1 MGNFNLNKTSN
12 RTKTNLPEVTSLKP
26 INQSCNMIFNKKAA
40 IALAS
45 MPLASYSW
53 NCGPSYYST
62 PLSVRLVES
71 SPVERV
77 LKKQRIIA
85 QRMFDATSYPTNRY
99 QLVDNDEK
107 FQLTVDVPGVQE
119 GDIDIKLDDGQLTVQ
134 GKRVSASDSSRFTSQ
149 FSQSFYLDPTVD
161 VDNFT
166 ATLKNG
172 VLVVTAPKDLA
183 KLEENVRRIPIT
195 PLEDIIAED
204 DEKED
209 KSIEIE
215 AAEGVDND
223 AGTEDANDS

>member
-1 MGNFNLNKTSN
+1 
-12 RTKTNLPEVTSLKP
+12 
-26 INQSCNMIFNKKAA
+26 MI
-40 IALAS
+40 
-45 MPLASYSW
+45 
-53 NCGPSYYST
+53 
-62 PLSVRLVES
+62 V
-71 SPVERV
+71 
-77 LKKQRIIA
+77 
-85 QRMFDATSYPTNRY
+85 QRMFDQQVGYSSNRY
-99 QLVDNDEK
+99 QLIDNDEK
-107 FQLTVDVPGVQE
+107 FQLTVDVPGIKE
-119 GDIDIKLDDGQLTVQ
+119 EDIEIKLDDGQLTVAGQ
-134 GKRVSASDSSRFTSQ
+134 RLAVSESSRFASK

-215 AAEGVDND
+215 AAEEVDND

>member
-1 MGNFNLNKTSN
+1 M
-12 RTKTNLPEVTSLKP
+12 PV
-26 INQSCNMIFNKKAA
+26 
-40 IALAS
+40 AS
-45 MPLASYSW
+45 SSW
-53 NCGPSYYST
+53 NIGPSYYST
-62 PLSVRLVES
+62 PLSVRLVET

-85 QRMFDATSYPTNRY
+85 QRMFDATAYPTNRY
-99 QLVDNDEK
+99 QLVNNDK
-107 FQLTVDVPGVQE
+107 QFQLTVDVPGVKE

-161 VDNFT
+161 VDNFK

-172 VLVVTAPKDLA
+172 VLVVSAPKDLA

-204 DEKED
+204 NEKD
-209 KSIEIE
+209 DDLSIEIE
-215 AAEGVDND
+215 AAEGANND
-223 AGTEDANDS
+223 VGIDTEAPEDADDN